1 MALIFLTDPN
11 PAGEFYGDKRLFKK
25 TPKAPAA
32 PDPYATA
39 AAQTASDKETAWYNA
54 QLANMDQV
62 TPYGNLTYQNLG
74 TIESPKWQST
84 IALSPEQQQLYNTQ
98 TQSENALA
106 SLGADQL
113 GRIRE
118 SVSTPFSYDGIG
130 DSPTAQSVEQLSQQG
145 QDALMARLNPQFGY
159 DEEALRTRL
168 INQGIGQNSEAY
180 DREMDR
186 FNQAKNDARTQA
198 VLQGASYGGT
208 LQNQALQRRNQ
219 GIQEYTTQRNAP
231 LNEYTAMT
239 SGAQIQNPS
248 FTSGGNEG
256 INSVDLA
263 GLINQNYQN
272 QLGAYNS
279 KVAGQNSTTSG
290 LFSLAGTA
298 LGSAGGSAGW
308 LAALSDRRAKTN
320 IVKSGEKNGLNIY
333 QFYYKDDPHQKYEGV
348 MADEVKQVMPDAVTT
363 GDDGYDRVNYG
374 MIGIEMKEVS

>member
-1 MALIFLTDPN
+1 MALRFLTDSN

-25 TPKAPAA
+25 TPKAPAI

-54 QLANMDQV
+54 QLANMDQE

-74 TIESPKWQST
+74 TKEAPKWKST

-130 DSPTAQSVEQLSQQG
+130 DAPTAQSVEQLSQQG

-186 FNQAKNDARTQA
+186 FNQAKNDARMQA
-198 VLQGASYGGT
+198 VLQGASYGRT

-256 INSVDLA
+256 INPVDLA

-272 QLGAYNS
+272 QMGAYNS

-298 LGSAGGSAGW
+298 LGAAGGSGGW
-308 LAALSDRRAKTN
+308 LAALK
-320 IVKSGEKNGLNIY
+320 K
-333 QFYYKDDPHQKYEGV
+333 
-348 MADEVKQVMPDAVTT
+348 
-363 GDDGYDRVNYG
+363 
-374 MIGIEMKEVS
+374 